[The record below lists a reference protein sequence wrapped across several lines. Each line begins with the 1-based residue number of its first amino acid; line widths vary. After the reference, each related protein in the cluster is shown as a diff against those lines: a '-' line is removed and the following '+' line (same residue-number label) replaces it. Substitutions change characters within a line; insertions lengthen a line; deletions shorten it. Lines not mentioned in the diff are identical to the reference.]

1 MNRVYVVTESE
12 RDAEILKSLLP
23 KEVVKNTIFVA
34 ASNSYSAHSSAR
46 SLLIAKRRPVALV
59 MSTKTTDEMNIQ
71 EQADFLRE
79 WVGKASGR
87 VPFKV
92 LLAVPEME
100 AVLTETPSLLAGLTT
115 KGFSQMELDL
125 AKLQPK
131 QFLLRVLGEER
142 VAKLTTKF
150 INKLDAKTLADIRK
164 HPLLN
169 HLQDFLT
176 SAIQPVNGLN

>member
-1 MNRVYVVTESE
+1 MNSAYVVTESE

-23 KEVVKNTIFVA
+23 KEVVKSTIFVA
-34 ASNSYSAHSSAR
+34 GSGSYSAHSSAR

-59 MSTKTTDEMNIQ
+59 MNTNTTDEMTIQ

-79 WVGKASGR
+79 WVGKASGG

-100 AVLTETPSLLAGLTT
+100 AVLTETPSLLASLTAN
-115 KGFSQMELDL
+115 GFSQMELDL

-142 VAKLTTKF
+142 VAKLATGF
-150 INKLDAKTLADIRK
+150 IKKLDTRILSEIRR

-169 HLQDFLT
+169 QLQNFLT
-176 SAIQPVNGLN
+176 SAIQPVN